1 MTFRSS
7 KEFIHYMQLYVNNKK
22 IYEPRGIIGR
32 RLLFD
37 QAAFTKLYHELL
49 VLQQSHILTNLRSSL
64 KVMRIWMKKRIH
76 RETKNGAYFVT
87 EPEVAFTKTLTSQ
100 SDIKHILNESPDVA
114 KRRLKYKIDRGE
126 YDYFDAVYA
135 RKVWDHFMSTERFVP
150 PEIVERWYRDVLSNL
165 LKKIKE
171 HFVEKFQVESLFQD
185 LSDEDRILYSE
196 EICDYL
202 SKDVIKR
209 AASEPLLELPKFI
222 LDEINNIEFSCGLND
237 T

>member
-1 MTFRSS
+1 
-7 KEFIHYMQLYVNNKK
+7 
-22 IYEPRGIIGR
+22 
-32 RLLFD
+32 
-37 QAAFTKLYHELL
+37 
-49 VLQQSHILTNLRSSL
+49 
-64 KVMRIWMKKRIH
+64 MKKQIH
-76 RETKNGAYFVT
+76 RETKIGAYFVT
-87 EPEVAFTKTLTSQ
+87 EPEVAFTKNLTSQ
-100 SDIKHILNESPDVA
+100 LDIKHILNESPDVA

-135 RKVWDHFMSTERFVP
+135 RKVWDHFMSAERFVP
-150 PEIVERWYRDVLSNL
+150 PEIVERWHRDVLSNL

>member
-1 MTFRSS
+1 MS
-7 KEFIHYMQLYVNNKK
+7 
-22 IYEPRGIIGR
+22 
-32 RLLFD
+32 
-37 QAAFTKLYHELL
+37 A
-49 VLQQSHILTNLRSSL
+49 
-64 KVMRIWMKKRIH
+64 
-76 RETKNGAYFVT
+76 ET
-87 EPEVAFTKTLTSQ
+87 
-100 SDIKHILNESPDVA
+100 
-114 KRRLKYKIDRGE
+114 
-126 YDYFDAVYA
+126 
-135 RKVWDHFMSTERFVP
+135 FVP
-150 PEIVERWYRDVLSNL
+150 PEIVERWHRDVLSNL

-222 LDEINNIEFSCGLND
+222 LDEIDNIEFTCGSND

>member
-1 MTFRSS
+1 
-7 KEFIHYMQLYVNNKK
+7 
-22 IYEPRGIIGR
+22 
-32 RLLFD
+32 
-37 QAAFTKLYHELL
+37 
-49 VLQQSHILTNLRSSL
+49 
-64 KVMRIWMKKRIH
+64 MRIWMKKQIH
-76 RETKNGAYFVT
+76 RETKHGAYFVR
-87 EPEVAFTKTLTSQ
+87 EPEVAFTKILTSQ
-100 SDIKHILNESPDVA
+100 LDIKHIFNESPDVA

-135 RKVWDHFMSTERFVP
+135 RKVWDHFMSAERFVP
-150 PEIVERWYRDVLSNL
+150 AEIVERWHRDVLSNL

-222 LDEINNIEFSCGLND
+222 LDEIDNIEFTCGSND

>member
-1 MTFRSS
+1 
-7 KEFIHYMQLYVNNKK
+7 
-22 IYEPRGIIGR
+22 
-32 RLLFD
+32 
-37 QAAFTKLYHELL
+37 
-49 VLQQSHILTNLRSSL
+49 
-64 KVMRIWMKKRIH
+64 MRIWMKKQIH
-76 RETKNGAYFVT
+76 RETKNEAYFVR
-87 EPEVAFTKTLTSQ
+87 EPEVATTKILTSQ
-100 SDIKHILNESPDVA
+100 LDIKHIVNESPDVA

-126 YDYFDAVYA
+126 YDYFNAVYA
-135 RKVWDHFMSTERFVP
+135 RKVWDHFISAERFVP
-150 PEIVERWYRDVLSNL
+150 PEIVERWHRDVLSNS

-171 HFVEKFQVESLFQD
+171 QFVEKFQVESLFQE

-222 LDEINNIEFSCGLND
+222 LDEIDNIEFTCGSND

>member
-1 MTFRSS
+1 M
-7 KEFIHYMQLYVNNKK
+7 
-22 IYEPRGIIGR
+22 
-32 RLLFD
+32 
-37 QAAFTKLYHELL
+37 
-49 VLQQSHILTNLRSSL
+49 
-64 KVMRIWMKKRIH
+64 
-76 RETKNGAYFVT
+76 
-87 EPEVAFTKTLTSQ
+87 
-100 SDIKHILNESPDVA
+100 
-114 KRRLKYKIDRGE
+114 
-126 YDYFDAVYA
+126 
-135 RKVWDHFMSTERFVP
+135 
-150 PEIVERWYRDVLSNL
+150 LSNL

-222 LDEINNIEFSCGLND
+222 LDEIDNIEFTCGSND

>member
-1 MTFRSS
+1 
-7 KEFIHYMQLYVNNKK
+7 
-22 IYEPRGIIGR
+22 
-32 RLLFD
+32 
-37 QAAFTKLYHELL
+37 
-49 VLQQSHILTNLRSSL
+49 
-64 KVMRIWMKKRIH
+64 
-76 RETKNGAYFVT
+76 
-87 EPEVAFTKTLTSQ
+87 
-100 SDIKHILNESPDVA
+100 
-114 KRRLKYKIDRGE
+114 
-126 YDYFDAVYA
+126 
-135 RKVWDHFMSTERFVP
+135 MSAQRFVP
-150 PEIVERWYRDVLSNL
+150 PEIVERWHRDVLSNL

-222 LDEINNIEFSCGLND
+222 LDEIDNIEFTCGSND

>member
-1 MTFRSS
+1 
-7 KEFIHYMQLYVNNKK
+7 
-22 IYEPRGIIGR
+22 
-32 RLLFD
+32 
-37 QAAFTKLYHELL
+37 
-49 VLQQSHILTNLRSSL
+49 
-64 KVMRIWMKKRIH
+64 MKKQIH
-76 RETKNGAYFVT
+76 RETKNEAYFVR
-87 EPEVAFTKTLTSQ
+87 EPEVAFTKILTSQ
-100 SDIKHILNESPDVA
+100 LDIKHIVNESPDVA

-126 YDYFDAVYA
+126 YDYFNAVYA
-135 RKVWDHFMSTERFVP
+135 RKVWDHFISAERFVP
-150 PEIVERWYRDVLSNL
+150 PEIVERWHRDVLSNF

-171 HFVEKFQVESLFQD
+171 QFVEKFQVESLFQE

-222 LDEINNIEFSCGLND
+222 LDEIDNIEFTCGSND